1 LERETNGNVISDV
14 EQNQIFQSAYQETTN
29 CKSTKIH
36 ANGYMAKH
44 PTRRQLLSEDYQYR
58 VRQDEALM
66 DAFLKLQER
75 IETQD
80 EEREAERAEHRRQM
94 EEMKKAREADREAL
108 KKEFMSLMQ
117 AAQGQPSLQQVIVV
131 QNPNLPN
138 IFN

>member
-1 LERETNGNVISDV
+1 
-14 EQNQIFQSAYQETTN
+14 
-29 CKSTKIH
+29 
-36 ANGYMAKH
+36 MAKH

>member
-75 IETQD
+75 IETQE
-80 EEREAERAEHRRQM
+80 EERAAERAEHRR
-94 EEMKKAREADREAL
+94 
-108 KKEFMSLMQ
+108 
-117 AAQGQPSLQQVIVV
+117 
-131 QNPNLPN
+131 
-138 IFN
+138 